1 MTSTGRLRPAKAAGA
16 VPLLTLLRGSVQ
28 VHVVCLCRDG
38 GRLMLSLTNHLLSPG
53 GGTCL
58 MQALGTAA
66 DQQRVRYGEAVMCVV
81 RPADRAQPGNL
92 FDLCR

>member
-1 MTSTGRLRPAKAAGA
+1 MFVSVGFLRGVMTSTGRLRPANAAGA

-53 GGTCL
+53 GGILLDAGAGHC
-58 MQALGTAA
+58 G
-66 DQQRVRYGEAVMCVV
+66 
-81 RPADRAQPGNL
+81 
-92 FDLCR
+92 